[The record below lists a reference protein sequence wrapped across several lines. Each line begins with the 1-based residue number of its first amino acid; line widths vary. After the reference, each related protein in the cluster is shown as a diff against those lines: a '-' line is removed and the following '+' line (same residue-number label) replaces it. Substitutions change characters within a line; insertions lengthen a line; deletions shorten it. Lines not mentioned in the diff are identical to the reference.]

1 MDPDEDLRIR
11 IEMARTA
18 FVKMKAALTN
28 KHLNL
33 HTRLRFAK
41 SYVWT
46 VLLHGCETWTLK
58 TKMISRI
65 EAFEM
70 WVYRRMLKI
79 PWTKKI
85 SNEAVL
91 GMMGRGRELV
101 SVIKRRK
108 MEYLGHM
115 IRGP

>member
-1 MDPDEDLRIR
+1 
-11 IEMARTA
+11 
-18 FVKMKAALTN
+18 
-28 KHLNL
+28 
-33 HTRLRFAK
+33 
-41 SYVWT
+41 
-46 VLLHGCETWTLK
+46 
-58 TKMISRI
+58 MISRI
-65 EAFEM
+65 EAFER

-115 IRGP
+115 IRGPKYEFLRLITMGKIEGKKIDWQEKVILASKHAHVDRYERRRAVPSH